1 MALELSRLIRNLA
14 NLKNKETAKNKFLK
28 TKPKIQEMKQNVEKA
43 REEALAVHDYV
54 QAAEVASNP
63 ANIVPPFEMNSF
75 KPLIDLLLE
84 MFESSTS
91 SGTSSFKTPLEKE
104 DLVQAFENKLEI
116 GIAVTNAG
124 QRYLTTRARALEIG
138 ATFQPMNN
146 TLAAAL
152 SQGGG
157 TIK

>member
-1 MALELSRLIRNLA
+1 VALELNRLIQNLA

-43 REEALAVHDYV
+43 REEAAAFHDYV
-54 QAAEVASNP
+54 QAAEVQMGGPGGAGS
-63 ANIVPPFEMNSF
+63 IPPFELDSF
-75 KPLIDLLLE
+75 KPLMDMLVDV
-84 MFESSTS
+84 FTGS
-91 SGTSSFKTPLEKE
+91 KTQSEQLS
-104 DLVQAFENKLEI
+104 LVAALQDKLEI

-146 TLAAAL
+146 SLAASL

>member
-1 MALELSRLIRNLA
+1 MALELNRLTQNLA

-43 REEALAVHDYV
+43 REEAAAFHDYV
-54 QAAEVASNP
+54 QAAEVQMGGPGGAGTL
-63 ANIVPPFEMNSF
+63 PPFELDSF
-75 KPLIDLLLE
+75 KPLMDMLVDV
-84 MFESSTS
+84 FTGS
-91 SGTSSFKTPLEKE
+91 KTQPEKLS
-104 DLVQAFENKLEI
+104 LVAALQDKLEI

-146 TLAAAL
+146 SLAASL

>member
-1 MALELSRLIRNLA
+1 MALELNRLIRNLA

-28 TKPKIQEMKQNVEKA
+28 TKPKVQEMKQNVERA
-43 REEALAVHDYV
+43 REEATAFHDYV
-54 QAAEVASNP
+54 QAAEVQMGGPGGAGT
-63 ANIVPPFEMNSF
+63 IPPFEVNSF
-75 KPLIDLLLE
+75 KPLMDMLVDI
-84 MFESSTS
+84 FTGS
-91 SGTSSFKTPLEKE
+91 KTQPEKLS
-104 DLVQAFENKLEI
+104 LVTALQDKLEI

-146 TLAAAL
+146 TVAAAL